1 MSIITVHFFFRAPGK
16 LDVVVDRIRDTGK
29 TWTNPLGTVIKK
41 MESQRGWAKR
51 SDIPIPP
58 AGDDRTALYLG
69 AQELVKLVQARAGS
83 LNYLDEEELLDYPW
97 PQAS

>member
-1 MSIITVHFFFRAPGK
+1 MSMITVHFTFRGPGK
-16 LDVVVDRIRDTGK
+16 LDVVVDRIRDTGR

-51 SDIPIPP
+51 TDIPCPPP
-58 AGDDRTALYLG
+58 ADDRTALYLA
-69 AQELVKLVQARAGS
+69 AQELQKLVQPKVGS
-83 LNYLDEEELLDYPW
+83 LNYLDEDELLDYPW